1 MKKHNLIFSI
11 VTSFCLMLSA
21 MFILT
26 ACGNKAPKCFYFTVD
41 ALPVHVEEVFILST
55 TGGKG
60 SDDKGDFLV
69 EGDIAE
75 VWFNI
80 EEGYNLGT
88 LKVLSNGEELTL
100 SEDGEHC
107 YKATFEPTEDFAIT
121 FTGTVAPKVA
131 NVRIAYGSM
140 YSGYHDRIMVE
151 IDRYDLFGLEKEK
164 MNFSEFKEAVGNIGN
179 SVFPIDYDT
188 PVTFSVYTTGEYDFA
203 ISETAFVD
211 VLQGGYYAY
220 IGYKSTGIEKIADEE
235 NQKYGYIVTIRFY
248 SDCTVKINDE
258 VLTEYNVEFVH
269 DWDNVSMNKD
279 LFALSVNGDDRAVVS
294 NYYYI
299 QGVIKFSDF
308 LGSELPKLKIDFLKY
323 DDENYKNFYDALTF
337 DLAGTSAQRN
347 ADGSY
352 VEIEFDK
359 YYKYDFK
366 TARYI
371 VSTNALELLK
381 TMDKVIGKSSQIV
394 DKIEM
399 DGIEDSSQF
408 GYIDVASLIKD
419 KCIGRSNEDIV
430 YFLKNEVLTFTIDF
444 YSEVNYKYVRFGE
457 VLVEVGST
465 WNSDVSVKKEQY
477 DYDGETKASR
487 YTITVRASIA
497 TEKIEFF
504 TDNPDTD
511 NLIWKNK
518 IFKTYNG
525 KRQDLIQ
532 GVDFSTS
539 YREASI
545 TYKLK
550 DSETNP
556 PSATYTKS

>member
-100 SEDGEHC
+100 SEDGEYS

-121 FTGTVAPKVA
+121 FTGAVAPKVA
-131 NVRIAYGSM
+131 NIRIDYGSM

-151 IDRYDLFGLEKEK
+151 IDRYDLFGLGKEK

-179 SVFPIDYDT
+179 SVFQIDYDT

-371 VSTNALELLK
+371 VSTNTLELLK
-381 TMDKVIGKSSQIV
+381 TMDKVTGKSSQIV

-399 DGIEDSSQF
+399 NGTEDSSQF
-408 GYIDVASLIKD
+408 GYIDVASLIED
-419 KCIGRSNEDIV
+419 KCIGRSNEGIV

-444 YSEVNYKYVRFGE
+444 YSEVNYEYVCFGE
-457 VLVEVGST
+457 VLVKVDSNS
-465 WNSDVSVKKEQY
+465 NSDVIVTKEQY
-477 DYDGETKASR
+477 DYNGQTKASR
-487 YTITVRASIA
+487 FIVTFKAFIA

-504 TDNPDTD
+504 TDNPDTG
-511 NLIWKNK
+511 NIM
-518 IFKTYNG
+518 
-525 KRQDLIQ
+525 
-532 GVDFSTS
+532 
-539 YREASI
+539 
-545 TYKLK
+545 
-550 DSETNP
+550 
-556 PSATYTKS
+556 